1 MKTKRLISLL
11 LAAVFALSAAATPA
25 LAASAGSELPD
36 LTTACSMLFFRR

>member
-25 LAASAGSELPD
+25 LAASARMSSNAGA
-36 LTTACSMLFFRR
+36 TARWQG